1 MNALYVILREC
12 YNFVYILHL
21 LISDFFSESEKLIN
35 DYGGVE

>member
-1 MNALYVILREC
+1 MNALYVMLTEC
-12 YNFVYILHL
+12 YNLVNI